1 MKKDKRNLR
10 KRAVEAMQQRQAN
23 KVVGGIVIVLAL
35 ILGLGLLAYYLLSV

>member
-1 MKKDKRNLR
+1 
-10 KRAVEAMQQRQAN
+10 MQQRQAN